1 MTNASAEWWPWLI
14 IAGLGLYHGINPA
27 MGWLFAVALGLHRKS
42 RGIVLLSLV
51 PIALGHAASVAA
63 VLFALL
69 TLGLAVDRS
78 LFTWIAAG
86 VLVGWAAWHAF
97 YGHRRRVLVGM
108 QTGLAGILVWSFVT
122 ASAHGAGLMLVPALI
137 PLCGGETRFAA
148 DTAML
153 PALAA
158 LGVHTAA
165 MLATIAAVSIVVY
178 HWIGVDFLRRGWI
191 NLDLVWIV
199 ALLGSGIA
207 LVA

>member
-1 MTNASAEWWPWLI
+1 MSNAAAEWWPWFI

-42 RGIVLLSLV
+42 RAIVLLALV

-63 VLFALL
+63 VLIVLL
-69 TLGLAVDRS
+69 TLGLVVDRS
-78 LFTWIAAG
+78 VFTWIAAG
-86 VLVGWAAWHAF
+86 VLVAAAAWHAL
-97 YGHRRRVLVGM
+97 YGHRRRLLVGM

-122 ASAHGAGLMLVPALI
+122 ASAHGAGLMLVPAVM
-137 PLCGGETRFAA
+137 PLCGGTSFAA

-178 HWIGVDFLRRGWI
+178 HWVGVDFLRRGWI
-191 NLDLVWIV
+191 NLDLVWIL
-199 ALLGSGIA
+199 ALLASGVA

>member
-1 MTNASAEWWPWLI
+1 MTNAAEWWPWLI

-63 VLFALL
+63 VLIVLL
-69 TLGLAVDRS
+69 TLGLVVDRS

-86 VLVGWAAWHAF
+86 VLVAWAAWHAL
-97 YGHRRRVLVGM
+97 YGHRGRMLVGM
-108 QTGLAGILVWSFVT
+108 QTGLAGILGWSFVT
-122 ASAHGAGLMLVPALI
+122 ASAHGAGLMLVPAVM
-137 PLCGGETRFAA
+137 PLCGGEMRFAA

-178 HWIGVDFLRRGWI
+178 HLVGVDFLRRGWI